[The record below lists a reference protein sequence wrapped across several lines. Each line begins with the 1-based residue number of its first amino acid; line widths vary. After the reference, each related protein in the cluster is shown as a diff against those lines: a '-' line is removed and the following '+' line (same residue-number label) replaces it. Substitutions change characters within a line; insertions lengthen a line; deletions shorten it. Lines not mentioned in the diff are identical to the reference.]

1 MCPTPTGRIHTRVA
15 IFGLPVVVAGIVS
28 LITGEV
34 EWLVLVGLYLLI
46 GITLDTALYSWLLR
60 YQPPWMTFV
69 LAVGELGILIAVAQ
83 LVELKN
89 ITVLESIIFYIVVW
103 TLAIWTKVVIL
114 PIASLTYLESAGEFR
129 RIQWSI
135 PPSQV
140 SVPVLASAA
149 EAKAGPG
156 PLVRSVSGVHATPL
170 ERKPSPSGAHA
181 IPQA

>member
-15 IFGLPVVVAGIVS
+15 TFGLPVVVAGIVS
-28 LITGEV
+28 LITGEI
-34 EWLVLVGLYLLI
+34 EWMVLVGIFLLI

-69 LAVGELGILIAVAQ
+69 LAVGELGILIAIAQ
-83 LVELKN
+83 LVELG
-89 ITVLESIIFYIVVW
+89 ISIPEGIIFYIVVW

-149 EAKAGPG
+149 EARAGPG

-170 ERKPSPSGAHA
+170 ERKPSPSGVHA